1 MSDGRRL
8 SAAAVV
14 AECAASGDVV
24 HIVGFSGGIDS
35 QACLHVVRKRFGDRR
50 VIALNSDVGGHEHP
64 ITTEFIWQFSA
75 EVFPVETVTP
85 LIKDLGG
92 RGTRPG
98 ATKDRRDRYAD
109 DDVLTFERLAEIK
122 GIFPSRQKQ
131 FCTEYLKLVP
141 AKRWCRDN
149 VEAFG
154 VAYERYAG
162 VRCDE
167 SNKRKGTPD
176 RMWDDVFHCWLNY
189 PIRCWTKD
197 ECFAVCKA
205 AGEPINPLYTMGF
218 GRVGCAPCINSG
230 KEDVRQWAARFPE
243 MIDKV
248 RAWERRVGKTFF
260 MPVVPGMKIN
270 WVDDVVRWSRTERGG
285 KQFSL
290 PIVEA
295 EADRGECSSR
305 YGLCE

>member
-1 MSDGRRL
+1 MSEKRL
-8 SAAAVV
+8 TAAEVV
-14 AECAASGDVV
+14 AECAASGDVA

-64 ITTEFIWQFSA
+64 VTTEFIRQFSA

-85 LIKDLGG
+85 LVKDLGG
-92 RGTRPG
+92 CGTRLGP
-98 ATKDRRDRYAD
+98 TKDRRDRYAD
-109 DDVLTFERLAEIK
+109 DDVLTFDRLAEIK
-122 GIFPSRQKQ
+122 GCFPSRMKQ
-131 FCTEYLKLVP
+131 FCTEHLKLIP
-141 AKRWCRDN
+141 AKRWCLDN
-149 VEAFG
+149 VAAFG
-154 VAYERYAG
+154 VSYERYAG

-167 SNKRKGTPD
+167 SSKRRDTPD
-176 RMWDDVFHCWLNY
+176 RIWDDAFACWLNY

-197 ECFAVCKA
+197 ECFAACKA

-218 GRVGCAPCINSG
+218 GRVGCAPCVNSG

-243 MIDKV
+243 MIAKV
-248 RAWERRVGKTFF
+248 RAWEQRVRRTFF

-270 WVDDVVRWSRTERGG
+270 WVDDVVRWSKTERGG